1 MKVILQINFHSTLAN
16 HRHTT
21 FRMFAIIMINNNY
34 KQISWIYQIQ
44 IIKVRLQTYFHNTF
58 IIHRRAKHFGY
69 LLKTIYQPFSIDPNV
84 LFSNMTM
91 ATLLL
96 KIIYLP
102 KLSLWLRHV
111 QMKMMKKKKKK
122 KMMMM
127 KRTRASS
134 SSSFSS
140 CNNRHAL
147 KQSFN
152 GHWWHN
158 AVW

>member
-1 MKVILQINFHSTLAN
+1 M
-16 HRHTT
+16 
-21 FRMFAIIMINNNY
+21 
-34 KQISWIYQIQ
+34 
-44 IIKVRLQTYFHNTF
+44 
-58 IIHRRAKHFGY
+58 
-69 LLKTIYQPFSIDPNV
+69 
-84 LFSNMTM
+84 LFSKMTM

-111 QMKMMKKKKKK
+111 QMKMMKKKKKMMMM
-122 KMMMM
+122 MMMM

-147 KQSFN
+147 KHSFN